1 MKINNKTLVTYD
13 NVLAYYANKK
23 LPQKISYAITK
34 NMIFVSN
41 QLEPYRKEL
50 NKIIE
55 SYKKYYVKD
64 ENGKPIDMEIGV
76 PKVDDTHE
84 DDYISEINELLDMEI
99 EIDDF
104 YNIKDDAFDYID
116 SDRYDALTASDIINL
131 QSILCNNDNLQ
142 NG

>member
-1 MKINNKTLVTYD
+1 
-13 NVLAYYANKK
+13 
-23 LPQKISYAITK
+23 
-34 NMIFVSN
+34 
-41 QLEPYRKEL
+41 
-50 NKIIE
+50 
-55 SYKKYYVKD
+55 
-64 ENGKPIDMEIGV
+64 MEIGI

-131 QSILCNNDNLQ
+131 QSILCSNDNLQ